1 MWDSVVASAVTAW
14 AHYLSYGAMTAA
26 LTVEHLTLKPEPT
39 VKEGWRLVVADSIY
53 GVAAIAVLATG
64 VLRLLYFAKGS
75 DYYMHQPLFW
85 VKVGMY
91 GVVGVLSIYPTVSFL
106 GWIGGLRA
114 DQPPKL
120 SAGRAKLLQW
130 LVRGELLGMVFIPLL
145 ASLMARGVGSNWF
158 AA

>member
-1 MWDSVVASAVTAW
+1 MWDSTVASAVTAW
-14 AHYLSYGAMTAA
+14 AHYFSYATMAAA
-26 LTVEHLTLKPEPT
+26 LTIEHLTLKPEPT

-53 GVAAIAVLATG
+53 GVAAITVLATG

-75 DYYMHQPLFW
+75 EYYMHQPLFW
-85 VKVGMY
+85 VKVSLY

-106 GWIGGLRA
+106 SWIGGLRA
-114 DQPPKL
+114 DKAPAL
-120 SAGRAKLLQW
+120 AAGRAKLLQW
-130 LVRGELLGMVFIPLL
+130 LVRGELLGMALIPLM